1 MATLSEDIAVDET
14 DWLVSADI
22 PDTIDYLTVESE
34 VVQVTATFPAQYQ
47 RGEATTSAPRIRVI
61 RGAGGT
67 TMATHSSGTTLTP
80 LIPPSSAVGGDGLIL
95 DNTVD
100 PPTLITSLVAPGAV
114 LTGDSADL
122 SGLLQLRRIGP
133 FNVAWDSDPTNISSA
148 GVPIG
153 PTFDAGTVILA
164 TWATR
169 IQAWAP
175 TITPNGYI
183 DIYEAL
189 ADSGDAGWATS
200 FRTLKH
206 YVDPAYSD
214 TGGELAAGGVTETF
228 IRGPLETGHRMYF
241 AVYTDSG
248 DPLTAGEADIYAV
261 IAESA

>member
-1 MATLSEDIAVDET
+1 MTTLTRDVAIGDTQLFISAALTDPIPGYVKIDSELLWVGGSEYRSGKTLTLSE
-14 DWLVSADI
+14 
-22 PDTIDYLTVESE
+22 
-34 VVQVTATFPAQYQ
+34 
-47 RGEATTSAPRIRVI
+47 
-61 RGAGGT
+61 GAK
-67 TMATHSSGTTLTP
+67 AAHSSGTTVTYAGREYNAAFLAA
-80 LIPPSSAVGGDGLIL
+80 LGSGGDGLIL